1 MATVGG
7 ESGSPAEVQKEANL
21 AMIELSN
28 MIAVPMSLLAVV
40 RLNVPA
46 AIWQSGANSP
56 LSAAE
61 ILPLLRPPSPPSADP
76 AGLQRLLR
84 LLSSHGVFAEHLS
97 PSGVR
102 RFSLTPVGQTL
113 VPAASSDGGG
123 DGDGPSYAAYVL
135 QHHQEAL
142 VRAWPL
148 LHEAV
153 LDPAGPEPF
162 ARANGGTPAY
172 AYYGGDGEAN
182 ELMQRA
188 MWGISRPFMDALLDS
203 HAAAFAG
210 VGTLVDVGGSSG
222 DCLRA
227 IMQRVPTIR
236 RGVNFDLPEV
246 VAKAL
251 DFPGVTHVGGD
262 MFKSIPAGDAI
273 FMKWILMTWT
283 DEECMLILKNC
294 YNALPE
300 SGKVIACEPV
310 LPEETDSS
318 RRTRALLEND
328 IFVMTIY
335 RVQGRGRTE
344 EEFRLIGLSAGFST
358 FRAIYLDRFYTVLE
372 FQK

>member
-1 MATVGG
+1 MAAAGGGG
-7 ESGSPAEVQKEANL
+7 EDPVEVQKKANL
-21 AMIELSN
+21 AMMELSN
-28 MIAVPMSLLAVV
+28 MIAVPMSLHAVV

-46 AIWQSGANSP
+46 AIWQSGTNSP

-61 ILPLLRPPSPPSADP
+61 ILPLLRPPPPPSTDP
-76 AGLQRLLR
+76 GNLQRLLR
-84 LLSSHGVFAEHLS
+84 LLASHGVFTEHLS

-113 VPAASSDGGG
+113 VSAASSNGGG
-123 DGDGPSYAAYVL
+123 EDGPSYAAYVL
-135 QHHQEAL
+135 QHHQDAL
-142 VRAWPL
+142 VRAWPR

-188 MWGISRPFMDALLDS
+188 MWGVSKPFMDAFLNG

-210 VGTLVDVGGSSG
+210 VRTVVDVGGSSG

-227 IMQRVPTIR
+227 IMQRVPTVQ

-246 VAKAL
+246 VAKAPKY
-251 DFPGVTHVGGD
+251 PGMTHVGGD
-262 MFKSIPAGDAI
+262 MFKAIPAGDAI
-273 FMKWILMTWT
+273 FMKWVLMTWT

-294 YNALPE
+294 YKALPE
-300 SGKVIACEPV
+300 KGKVIACEPV
-310 LPEETDSS
+310 LPEETDNSQ
-318 RRTRALLEND
+318 RTRALLEND

-344 EEFRLIGLSAGFST
+344 EEFRQIGLSVGFSN
-358 FRAIYLDRFYTVLE
+358 FKAFYSDHFYTILE